1 MHLKLIQNIRDKQK
15 QFLATDF
22 SGPATVET
30 LLKNIARIAT
40 TTTVNSFYRAQ
51 HNPEPQF

>member
-22 SGPATVET
+22 SGPAAVET